1 MRVYKSTSNLKHQYA
16 FNEYGNV
23 VHIRDAEKLYEGKE
37 MKYYLFSDKS
47 YELILRSWE
56 LGNKNQ
62 KHFSVKTEFVEYNG
76 KKFKRD
82 SISESIQHHNAK
94 FRIINQGYFAWG
106 EYKIPFKNPRIEQ
119 RFSNSMFRAD
129 LVVELMSSE
138 RVFVEIIK
146 TSDTSQSKEN
156 YIIKNQLPTFKI
168 YIKENG
174 DFIYDKFDFIGNE
187 EIERIRTGYRARRAY
202 FDEMQ
207 SSIKSG
213 WSNYYK
219 EKKGIDS
226 DIRDLEERLRSK
238 IESEERRLY
247 HLYPDGE
254 QEARDITPEL
264 RQKEKRIIEY
274 RKKIFDVIGR
284 IRTTR
289 ERIQRFKKSIHQSKG
304 GINEIQRMESLFIQA
319 SESLEWKW
327 VEPNHIREP
336 KGKDRLLRLKYLLT

>member
-23 VHIRDAEKLYEGKE
+23 VHIRDAKKLYEGKE

-47 YELILRSWE
+47 YELLLRASE
-56 LGNKNQ
+56 DYNKNQ
-62 KHFSVKTEFVEYNG
+62 KHFSVKTEFVEHNG
-76 KKFKRD
+76 KKFRRD
-82 SISESIQHHNAK
+82 AVSESIEHHNAK
-94 FRIINQGYFAWG
+94 FRIINQGYFAWD

-129 LVVELMSSE
+129 LVVELMSGE

-187 EIERIRTGYRARRAY
+187 EIERIRTSYRARRAY

-207 SSIKSG
+207 SSVRSG
-213 WSNYYK
+213 WSKYYK

-226 DIRDLEERLRSK
+226 DIRELEERLRSTIEREESKLKYFGFRDGREIDK
-238 IESEERRLY
+238 IESGIEKETESAREIWEEIRVLRKAIRWTRRKIENIGFSEAEER
-247 HLYPDGE
+247 
-254 QEARDITPEL
+254 TNTEL
-264 RQKEKRIIEY
+264 LKKF
-274 RKKIFDVIGR
+274 RKNYGYNTQVTYD
-284 IRTTR
+284 T
-289 ERIQRFKKSIHQSKG
+289 
-304 GINEIQRMESLFIQA
+304 
-319 SESLEWKW
+319 
-327 VEPNHIREP
+327 
-336 KGKDRLLRLKYLLT
+336 